1 MEIDHKTVARV
12 AHLARI
18 DLPEEEVPFYQRELS
33 RILDLFEALA
43 KTPTEGVLP
52 MAHPEEIGQ
61 RMREDIVSE
70 NDGRDVLMALAPAA
84 EGGLYLV
91 PKVIE

>member
-1 MEIDHKTVARV
+1 MEIDHETVARV

-18 DLPEEEVPFYQRELS
+18 DLPPDEQALYQHELS
-33 RILDLFEALA
+33 RILDLFSALA
-43 KTPTEGVLP
+43 KIPTEHVLP
-52 MAHPEEIGQ
+52 MFHPEEIGQ
-61 RMREDIVSE
+61 RMRDDVVTE
-70 NDGRDVLMALAPAA
+70 NDSRDALMALAPAA